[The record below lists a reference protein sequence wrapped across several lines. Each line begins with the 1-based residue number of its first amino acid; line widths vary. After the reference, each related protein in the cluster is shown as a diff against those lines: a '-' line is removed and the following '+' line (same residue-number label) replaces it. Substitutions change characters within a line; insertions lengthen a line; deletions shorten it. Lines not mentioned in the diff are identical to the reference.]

1 MSARKA
7 MTPAE
12 QDDLLR
18 RVSGELL
25 ASAPA
30 DWVKLR
36 LVYTGL
42 VDFATVRLEAMFS
55 DGRVEHW
62 LPPATAPGLM
72 AELRSGMYVETKGT
86 WYTAHLEVD
95 RPGRYTV
102 RYDHDEEPH
111 FGEARPDRSFALDHV
126 CFPRGVDHRP
136 DWLQLKLMGAAE
148 ESTEPL
154 PEHVED
160 LPLEW
165 ATHTDAA
172 LLRETGVSPGGLT
185 PEVMM
190 DVVQE
195 IVDRTFDAL
204 RPKGEW
210 TGILIDHKEIAGVTD
225 TRVSVDWVGSGTEL
239 EWLPAEADRLLYTLR
254 TGMYQQGKGTW
265 FRARFR
271 IGESGEIALEFDQ
284 KNPPEFDPA
293 PDPRCYL
300 WDVQRFPRSSD
311 HIPDWLLDRLSEAQ
325 RIAKAQ
331 A

>member
-1 MSARKA
+1 MS
-7 MTPAE
+7 PAE
-12 QDDLLR
+12 QDELLR

-55 DGRVEHW
+55 DGRTEHW
-62 LPPATAPGLM
+62 LPPAAAPEAMGD
-72 AELRSGMYVETKGT
+72 LRRGMYREGEGV
-86 WYTAHLEVD
+86 WYTVHLEVD
-95 RPGRYTV
+95 RHGGYSV
-102 RYDHDEEPH
+102 RYNYDEEPH
-111 FGEARPDRSFALDHV
+111 FGEVRPDHSFALDHV
-126 CFPRGVDHRP
+126 CFPRGLDHRP

-148 ESTEPL
+148 ERTGPL

-160 LPLEW
+160 RPGEW
-165 ATHTDAA
+165 TAHTDTA
-172 LLRETGVSPGGLT
+172 LLRETDVAPGGIT
-185 PEVMM
+185 PEAMM
-190 DVVQE
+190 DLVQE

-204 RPKGEW
+204 RSKGAW
-210 TGILIDHKEIAGVTD
+210 TGIVIDHKEVLGVTD
-225 TRVSVDWVGSGTEL
+225 TRVIVDWNDSGSRQ
-239 EWLPAEADRLLYTLR
+239 EWLPTEADRLLYTLR

-265 FRARFR
+265 FRAKFR
-271 IGESGEIALEFDQ
+271 IAESGEIGLEFDQ

-325 RIAKAQ
+325 RLVKAQ